1 MKKDN
6 IYTVITGAT
15 RGLGKAYSYECAKRG
30 RNLILIALPKE
41 QISDLAGDLMMHFHV
56 EVITFEGDLTDTCF
70 IRRTI
75 ANIKEHYQVDV
86 LINNAGVGG
95 TMKFIDATDE
105 YIDTIILL
113 NTRALVLLTR
123 GLLPILQKNRQAY
136 ILNVASMASFGPMP
150 YKTVYPAS
158 KAFVY
163 SFSRGLYAEM
173 KGTNVFVSVVHP
185 GGMATNEDVTKR
197 INAYGKVIRST
208 ILSPEKIASISI
220 ARLFKKDSLIIP
232 GFMNKISWIY
242 LNYVPVWIKLIV
254 FRLSMKKE
262 LKAKTYSYA

>member
-1 MKKDN
+1 MTKNK
-6 IYTVITGAT
+6 IFTVITGAT

-30 RNLILIALPKE
+30 RNLILIALPDE
-41 QISDLAGDLMMHFHV
+41 QIFDLADDLMVHFHV
-56 EVITFEGDLTDTCF
+56 EVITFEGDLTNTDF
-70 IRRTI
+70 IRQTI
-75 ANIKEHYQVDV
+75 TKIKEYQVDM

-95 TMKFIDATDE
+95 TMKFIEATDK

-113 NTRALVLLTR
+113 NMRALVLLTR
-123 GLLPILQKNRQAY
+123 GLIPVLQKNRQAY

-197 INAYGKVIRST
+197 INAHGKIIRST
-208 ILSPEKIASISI
+208 ILSPERIASISI
-220 ARLFKKDSLIIP
+220 SRLLRKDSLIIP
-232 GFMNKISWIY
+232 GFMNKISWIF

-254 FRLSMKKE
+254 FRLSMRKE
-262 LKAKTYSYA
+262 LRAKTYGYA